1 MTFEYHALHVSDD
14 WLTANKGGDATTFL
28 TDLGKVGWDIATTID
43 LSDGSHIIILRQS
56 HSN

>member
-1 MTFEYHALHVSDD
+1 MTFEYHVLHVSDD